1 MRRFTVVCCMA
12 MFFLLGCNR
21 QPIHQT
27 WNCLQTTQVNQDITA
42 TQNSIVVYSTPQS
55 ATSTGTITIE
65 NTKLNKSSVLKAELE
80 FSRADSGKVI
90 EMTLLSADLNIVKD
104 ELDLLSDGR
113 ARALFPEVGGTISGE
128 IIYQSEGVQRVR
140 YDNGA
145 ILECTS
151 QGV

>member
-27 WNCLQTTQVNQDITA
+27 WNCLQTTQVNEDITA

-65 NTKLNKSSVLKAELE
+65 NT
-80 FSRADSGKVI
+80 
-90 EMTLLSADLNIVKD
+90 TLLFD
-104 ELDLLSDGR
+104 
-113 ARALFPEVGGTISGE
+113 
-128 IIYQSEGVQRVR
+128 
-140 YDNGA
+140 
-145 ILECTS
+145 
-151 QGV
+151 